1 MDIQIIA
8 GSVSTVIFVV
18 SSFLMVYKAY
28 ATSDLES
35 YSLGNLIFSN
45 LGNLFHWIYISSLPF
60 GPIWFLHAYYT
71 LITALMLFWYFRF
84 RYLKNKEFPTKLQ
97 EMVVSQIRQVSSLI
111 NQSEKNK
118 KYVFDVQHVN
128 LKSNPIIE
136 CLCGCLVAL
145 WNKIKNGEKLTQN
158 EFTRFI
164 RFSRDEL
171 SQAI

>member
-1 MDIQIIA
+1 
-8 GSVSTVIFVV
+8 
-18 SSFLMVYKAY
+18 
-28 ATSDLES
+28 
-35 YSLGNLIFSN
+35 
-45 LGNLFHWIYISSLPF
+45 
-60 GPIWFLHAYYT
+60 
-71 LITALMLFWYFRF
+71 MLFWYFRF

-111 NQSEKNK
+111 DQSEKNK